1 MSIDHEEMAARASL
15 ATVLESV
22 SEMIRI
28 ATSRL
33 ASVKAVAAEADEI
46 RAFGDDLA
54 RRAQA
59 HREEVRRI
67 VREARAERNQ
77 IEDLRREVKHINSL
91 WKSAET
97 ELESLRYG
105 VAE

>member
-33 ASVKAVAAEADEI
+33 ASVKAVAAEAGGSGLRRRLGASGSRLI
-46 RAFGDDLA
+46 A
-54 RRAQA
+54 RRSAGSS
-59 HREEVRRI
+59 VRL
-67 VREARAERNQ
+67 APSGNQ
-77 IEDLRREVKHINSL
+77 IEISGGGQAHQQPLEERRDR
-91 WKSAET
+91 A
-97 ELESLRYG
+97 G
-105 VAE
+105 VAALRVAE

>member
-46 RAFGDDLA
+46 RAFVERRYRQAPEDVRGDGA
-54 RRAQA
+54 Y
-59 HREEVRRI
+59 
-67 VREARAERNQ
+67 AEGWLGR
-77 IEDLRREVKHINSL
+77 
-91 WKSAET
+91 
-97 ELESLRYG
+97 
-105 VAE
+105 